1 VSGRPAPGRSAPAAI
16 PPAGAAAPD
25 AANRPAAAPDTTAG
39 RAAGIHRP
47 VAEAD
52 LTARLERALTQVR
65 APDVV
70 LAVTRAG
77 HRTVVTGGTADPR
90 VPRTSLHYE
99 LGSLSKTFTVLLL
112 AELARAGALRL
123 DDPLA
128 AHLPGLPLPYPHSRA
143 ITLRHLA
150 THTSGLPRVPRDLI
164 PGALLRP
171 YANGYAGYDRERLLR
186 TFARTRTR
194 HAPGTHWHYSNLGLA
209 LLGPALESA
218 LRTDYATLLTE
229 RVLHP
234 LGMTATT
241 IGPAPDGGPA
251 AATAAIG
258 HRPDGRTPLPP
269 TDMAAFTPA
278 GALRSTPGD
287 LLRYAE
293 AHLSPEAATLPGP
306 LRGALHDVQVPLLRR
321 GLGRRHTHTL
331 TWYLHPS
338 AGGPVLFHAGA
349 TFGHQ
354 SFLGYHPATA
364 TAVIGTATR
373 HDRTCALINTCYA
386 LLHELAEPAPG
397 SAPTPPARHGS

>member
-1 VSGRPAPGRSAPAAI
+1 MTWPAVRRRAPGGS
-16 PPAGAAAPD
+16 GAATGADGPRSGGPLD
-25 AANRPAAAPDTTAG
+25 R
-39 RAAGIHRP
+39 
-47 VAEAD
+47 AD
-52 LTARLERALTQVR
+52 LAARLERALAQVR

-70 LAVTRAG
+70 VGVSRAG
-77 HRTVVTGGTADPR
+77 RRTVATGGTATPR
-90 VPRTSLHYE
+90 LPRTSLHYE

-112 AELARAGALRL
+112 AELAREGAVRL

-128 AHLPGLPLPYPHSRA
+128 AYLPGLRLPHPSSRA

-171 YANGYAGYDRERLLR
+171 YTNGYAGYDRERLLR

-194 HAPGTHWHYSNLGLA
+194 HAPGTRWRYSNFGLA

-218 LRTDYATLLTE
+218 TGTGYPALLTE
-229 RVLHP
+229 RVLRP
-234 LGMTATT
+234 LGLDGAA
-241 IGPAPDGGPA
+241 IGPAPGSGPG

-278 GALRSTPGD
+278 GAIRATPGD

-293 AHLSPEAATLPGP
+293 AHLSPDAAAVPAP
-306 LRGALHDVQVPLLRR
+306 LREALRDVQVPLLRR
-321 GLGRRHTHTL
+321 GMGHRHTHTL
-331 TWYLHPS
+331 TWYLHP
-338 AGGPVLFHAGA
+338 APRGPILFHAGA

-354 SFLGYHPATA
+354 SFLGFHPAGGS
-364 TAVIGTATR
+364 AVVGTATR
-373 HDRTCALINTCYA
+373 HDRSCALIPACYE
-386 LLHELAEPAPG
+386 LLSELASSPADK
-397 SAPTPPARHGS
+397 APEADGTDGADGGRSSGM